1 MLPIAPLRHFIQ
13 KQNVFNLYRLAIRA
27 SRGELFYL
35 LLLPLPT
42 VAVIPDPVARKET
55 VSWIRAEFERNKH
68 ITDLVRSYPNAPL
81 YLTHPP
87 CFPSS
92 KDLVEDKLRAGRR
105 ELGLILPYRR
115 TQFHS
120 RT

>member
-27 SRGELFYL
+27 SRGELCC
-35 LLLPLPT
+35 LLPLPLPT
-42 VAVIPDPVARKET
+42 LAVIPDPIARKET
-55 VSWIRAEFERNKH
+55 ISWIRAEFERNKH
-68 ITDLVRSYPNAPL
+68 ITDLVRSYPNTPPN
-81 YLTHPP
+81 LTHPP
-87 CFPSS
+87 CFLSQ
-92 KDLVEDKLRAGRR
+92 DLVEDKLRAGRR
-105 ELGLILPYRR
+105 ELGLVLPYRR